1 VTNTPTREPKGLTSE
16 KSMKTHPHSTP
27 PCVESRMGSW
37 SQSPTRLYREGAA
50 RTPQAKKLAHRS
62 GSYPLSTLLKAFRQV
77 DDPLRVRVLD
87 ENRDL
92 EVRQSTIICV
102 RQPDGPLAHG
112 ILLIMFFFRTRSTHW
127 QTHADGVVVK
137 EVAPHNYYVSRL
149 LIQKQNQQRSDL
161 IQIARII
168 TKTWSIQRPQSR
180 QIELLA
186 QIFH

>member
-1 VTNTPTREPKGLTSE
+1 V
-16 KSMKTHPHSTP
+16 KTHPP
-27 PCVESRMGSW
+27 PLCTQNRAWGPGHNHLLGYIGKELRAH
-37 SQSPTRLYREGAA
+37 LKL
-50 RTPQAKKLAHRS
+50 PQAKKLAHRS
-62 GSYPLSTLLKAFRQV
+62 GFYPLSTLLKAFRQV

-112 ILLIMFFFRTRSTHW
+112 ILIMFSFRTRSTHW

-137 EVAPHNYYVSRL
+137 EVAPLAHNYYVSRL

-168 TKTWSIQRPQSR
+168 IKTWSIQRPQSR